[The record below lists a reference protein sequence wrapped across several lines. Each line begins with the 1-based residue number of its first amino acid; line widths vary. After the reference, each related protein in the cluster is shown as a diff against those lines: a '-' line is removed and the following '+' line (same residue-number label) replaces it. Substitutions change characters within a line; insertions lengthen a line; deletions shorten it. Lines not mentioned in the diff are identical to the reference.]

1 MDGFRVLC
9 SCAGIL
15 GSRFCPRGS
24 NPTAWVLQSGGMCHQ
39 SHPSEPEP
47 GKQSSLFSIVM
58 FLRVRSVLVFRGGP
72 LKLMYIKLTTFTKKS
87 RIQNTEYRIQ
97 NAECRMQNAECRN
110 SCT

>member
-24 NPTAWVLQSGGMCHQ
+24 NPAAWVLQSGGMCYQ

-47 GKQSSLFSIVM
+47 GKQSYLFSNVIYISALVCGCGSGSR
-58 FLRVRSVLVFRGGP
+58 FLSNLSHRKLNFYMKNIFEGTKAF
-72 LKLMYIKLTTFTKKS
+72 LKSNKPGLF
-87 RIQNTEYRIQ
+87 
-97 NAECRMQNAECRN
+97 
-110 SCT
+110 